1 MKPTAEDVLKL
12 AELVESVSDIG
23 YESNGPA
30 GWVSPLAPGEPE
42 KLVSAA
48 KHLRAYAASLTVE
61 PPDQWKA
68 LETLCEEASPEPW
81 TAENAQDGIPD
92 GCAWGVISGP
102 PEGEQTV
109 VVLHDFVSPR
119 NAAFIAAARTAVP
132 ELLRALKGKLDWQP
146 IETAPKDGAGYL
158 VFPTPLFGAD
168 QAGVA
173 YWDRDEGYECWRD
186 LEGERLDPQ
195 PTHWM
200 PLPAAPRE
208 EAKP

>member
-1 MKPTAEDVLKL
+1 MTHREAEQQCVLDHANGLQAMDPRDINGQPRPEAQSVLL
-12 AELVESVSDIG
+12 AAAQMLRNHAALLAQQTPE
-23 YESNGPA
+23 
-30 GWVSPLAPGEPE
+30 GW
-42 KLVSAA
+42 K
-48 KHLRAYAASLTVE
+48 
-61 PPDQWKA
+61 D
-68 LETLCEEASPEPW
+68 LERLCEAATPGPW
-81 TAENAQDGIPD
+81 TLS
-92 GCAWGVISGP
+92 GCSHGGAILRRGVEEPREARHPQGSLQIV
-102 PEGEQTV
+102 PES
-109 VVLHDFVSPR
+109 D
-119 NAAFIAAARTAVP
+119 AAFIAAARTAVP

-208 EAKP
+208 EAK